1 MRFLFFIHL
10 FLLMVSSPQTGC
22 NTKEAD
28 LPVSDS
34 SSIKSFRYLA
44 LGDSY
49 TIGQGVRE
57 EERFPAQTSSLL
69 IGENIP
75 IESTSYIAATGWPTT
90 ELLRVIDLEK
100 PQGPFDL
107 VSLLIGVNDQ
117 YQGKDISDYHR
128 DFIFCI
134 TKAIELSGYKRDR
147 VFVLSIPDYSV
158 TPFAYNFSDTTAI
171 RQELEQFNEI
181 NKRVTDSLGISYTSI
196 TALTQQARFDKT
208 LLASDSLHPS
218 GKDYQRWAALLAPKM
233 KEALGY
239 K

>member
-1 MRFLFFIHL
+1 MRLIML
-10 FLLMVSSPQTGC
+10 IPLIALGISSSHTGC
-22 NTKEAD
+22 KFKETTV
-28 LPVSDS
+28 PVSDS
-34 SSIKSFRYLA
+34 MDQQEFNYLA

-57 EERFPAQTSSLL
+57 EERFPAQTTALL
-69 IGENIP
+69 VEENIP
-75 IESTSYIAATGWPTT
+75 IRSISYIAATGWPTT

-100 PQGPFDL
+100 PQGPYDL

-117 YQGKDISDYHR
+117 YQGRDISQYHR
-128 DFIFCI
+128 DFILCI

-158 TPFAYNFSDTTAI
+158 TPFAYYFSDTTAI
-171 RQELEQFNEI
+171 RLELEQFNAI
-181 NKRVTDSLGISYTSI
+181 NKQVTDSLGISYTNI
-196 TALTQQARFDKT
+196 TALTQQGRYDKS

-233 KEALGY
+233 KKALGY
-239 K
+239 